1 MRWLPI
7 TACRSGMKLAK
18 NVYSEE
24 GLILLGEHVELNDSY
39 IKRLKDMGVGFVY
52 IEDKDTEGIEAP
64 NLLSDQTRQEANYRI
79 RKEFKSLMN
88 KDLVKSRMGHSGL
101 GKAFSSVLDQIID
114 DLDGHPEAMVMLGDI
129 QATDDYIFRHSLNV
143 CVYTTLFGLRYG
155 YDREMLKQLSMGA
168 MLHDIGKTQL
178 NQKVLNKPGQLTD
191 EEYQHVKLHTEY
203 GFRILKGEPNIPL
216 VVAHCAFQH
225 HERLNGSGYPRGI
238 KEIGIHEF
246 AKWIAIADS
255 YDAMTTHRV
264 YRSALMPHEALE
276 ILYTGAGTLYDQSM
290 LCLFRDSIAVYP
302 LGMTVLLS
310 TGETGVVARINPIY
324 PQRPVIRLLTDPDGV
339 PYADLREKDLSK
351 SLNITILGAKFD
363 G

>member
-1 MRWLPI
+1 
-7 TACRSGMKLAK
+7 MKLAK
-18 NVYSEE
+18 SVYSEE
-24 GLILLGEHVELNDSY
+24 GLILLGAHVELNDSY
-39 IKRLKDMGVGFVY
+39 IQRLKDMGVGFVY
-52 IEDKDTEGIEAP
+52 IEDQETEGIEAP

-79 RKEFKSLMN
+79 RKEFKSLMG
-88 KDLVKSRMGHSGL
+88 KDMIKSRVGSSHL
-101 GKAFSSVLDQIID
+101 GKTFSPVLDQIID
-114 DLDGHPEAMVMLGDI
+114 DLSSHQEAMVMLGDI

-155 YDREMLKQLSMGA
+155 YEREELKQLSMGA

-178 NQKVLNKPGQLTD
+178 NQKVLKKPGKLTE

-203 GFRILKGEPNIPL
+203 GFRILKDEPNIPL

-238 KEIGIHEF
+238 GETGIHEF

-264 YRSALMPHEALE
+264 YRNARMPHEALE
-276 ILYTGAGTLYDQSM
+276 ILYTGAGTLYDQAM
-290 LCLFRDSIAVYP
+290 LCLFRDTIAVYP
-302 LGMTVLLS
+302 LGMTVQLS
-310 TGETGVVARINPIY
+310 TGESGVVAKLNPIY

-339 PYADLREKDLSK
+339 PYADLREKDLAE

-363 G
+363 I